1 MKAIGIATATLMLVV
16 VTICFGGETKSEA
29 SAPAAPVRIYPVVD
43 PSYGFLLGG
52 TSQGKWLTTDVM
64 SDTVVGGETYR
75 VYGLKGY
82 LGRAVGSGAPSAGE
96 PCEETRVVD
105 LKPSY
110 QDNKALAVGGT

>member
-1 MKAIGIATATLMLVV
+1 MKAIGIAAAALMLVV
-16 VTICFGGETKSEA
+16 VALCLGDGTRSQAAA
-29 SAPAAPVRIYPVVD
+29 SARMYPVVD
-43 PSYGFLLGG
+43 PAYGFLLGG

-64 SDTVVGGETYR
+64 SNTVVGGETYR

-82 LGRAVGSGAPSAGE
+82 LGRAVGSSAPSASE

-110 QDNKALAVGGT
+110 QDIRAIAV